1 MLALLFGVIVGLA
14 LGLTGG
20 GGSLF
25 AIPLLVYGLGYSM
38 DQAVPMSLLVVG
50 ITSAVG
56 VLAALPSKRISFK
69 PALVFALSGMLITP
83 FGIQQAMRMPQAQ
96 VLMLFAALALLI
108 ASYMWRRSLKAP
120 EEARVVRASF
130 VRENATALCRF
141 SADGCFRINGPCA
154 AGLAVAGSL
163 TGFLSGLFGV
173 GGGFLIVPAL
183 MTITQLSI
191 QSAVATSLL
200 TIAAIS
206 SGGVASSVIQGVQF
220 DWHTALP
227 FIAGGIGGLSIGFAV
242 AKHLS
247 GALLQRLF
255 AALIIVMAIFIILR
269 NMAEGGLL

>member
-38 DQAVPMSLLVVG
+38 QQAVPMSLLIVG

-69 PALVFALSGMLITP
+69 PALVFAVSGMLITP
-83 FGIQQAMRMPQAQ
+83 FGIQQAMRLPQAL
-96 VLMLFAALALLI
+96 VLMLFAVLALLI
-108 ASYMWRRSLKAP
+108 ASYMWRRSLRAP
-120 EEARVVRASF
+120 EEASVVRASF
-130 VRENATALCRF
+130 MRENATALCRF

-154 AGLAVAGSL
+154 AGLAVAGAA

-183 MTITQLSI
+183 MMITQLSI

-200 TIAAIS
+200 TISAIS
-206 SGGVASSVIQGVQF
+206 SGGVVSSLVQGVHF
-220 DWHTALP
+220 DWATATP
-227 FIAGGIGGLSIGFAV
+227 FIAGGIGGLSLGFAV

-247 GALLQRLF
+247 GAVLQRVF
-255 AALIIVMAIFIILR
+255 AGLIMVTAVFIILR
-269 NMAEGGLL
+269 TMHEGGML

>member
-83 FGIQQAMRMPQAQ
+83 LGIQQAMRLPQPMI
-96 VLMLFAALALLI
+96 LMLFAALALLI

-120 EEARVVRASF
+120 DDARVVRASF

-141 SADGCFRINGPCA
+141 SPDGCFRINGPCA
-154 AGLAVAGSL
+154 AGLAVAGSV

-206 SGGVASSVIQGVQF
+206 SGGVASAVFQGVQF
-220 DWHTALP
+220 DWGTALP
-227 FIAGGIGGLSIGFAV
+227 FIVGGIGGLSIGFAV

-255 AALIIVMAIFIILR
+255 AALIVVMAIFIILR
-269 NMAEGGLL
+269 NMAEGGLV

>member
-1 MLALLFGVIVGLA
+1 MLALVFGVIVGLA

-69 PALVFALSGMLITP
+69 PALVFALSGMVITP
-83 FGIQQAMRMPQAQ
+83 FGIQQAMRLPQSL

-120 EEARVVRASF
+120 EEASVVRASF

-154 AGLAVAGSL
+154 AGLAVAGSV

-206 SGGVASSVIQGVQF
+206 SGGVISSVVQGVQF
-220 DWHTALP
+220 DWATALP
-227 FIAGGIGGLSIGFAV
+227 FIGGGIGGLSIGFAV
-242 AKHLS
+242 ARHLS
-247 GALLQRLF
+247 GAILQRIF
-255 AALIIVMAIFIILR
+255 AALIMVMAILMIAR
-269 NMAEGGLL
+269 TVSEGGL